1 MKTKAILIGTVAAIA
16 LALPASAG
24 GWYVGI
30 EGGGNW
36 IDDTDVRFDSIG
48 GPPGSPSG
56 ASFET
61 GWAALG
67 TVGYGWNAV
76 RIELE
81 LGYRANDIERFFNGK
96 QRSSTVGEFNEFSQM
111 LNVVYDWHASE
122 RISLSL
128 GAGAGG
134 DDILYENGA
143 THGFV
148 IDDSDWVFAWQ
159 ALAGVNY
166 SLTPNMDLFLA
177 YRYFNATE
185 PQFTELSLAS
195 APHDDTYDDVTK
207 HTATVGLRY
216 HFGQAAAPEP
226 YVAPPPPPP
235 PTPVAP
241 KEFIV
246 FFGHDKSN
254 LTPEALDVV
263 RQAAAAA
270 KEAGAAT
277 ISVVGHAD
285 RSGSAKYNDTLSLR
299 RANTV
304 KGALAGEGIPEA
316 AISVS
321 AKGENDPLVP
331 TADGVREPQ
340 NRRVNINM

>member
-1 MKTKAILIGTVAAIA
+1 MKTNAILIGTVAAIA
-16 LALPASAG
+16 LALPASAAN

-36 IDDTDVRFDSIG
+36 IDATDLRFDTIIT
-48 GPPGSPSG
+48 PPGAANT
-56 ASFET
+56 ASFKP

-67 TVGYGWNAV
+67 TVGYGWDAF

-81 LGYRANDIERFFNGK
+81 LGYRANDIDFFIGK
-96 QRSSTVGEFNEFSQM
+96 RGSNLGEFNEFSQM
-111 LNVVYDWHASE
+111 LNVVYDWKFAE
-122 RISLSL
+122 RIGLSI

-134 DDILYENGA
+134 DDILYEERGA
-143 THGFV
+143 HGFL

-185 PQFTELSLAS
+185 PQFSGLSLAG

-235 PTPVAP
+235 APVAP

>member
-1 MKTKAILIGTVAAIA
+1 MKTKAILIGTVAALA
-16 LALPASAG
+16 LALPASAAG

-36 IDDTDVRFDSIG
+36 IDEADLRFDTIIT
-48 GPPGSPSG
+48 PPGAPDT

-67 TVGYGWNAV
+67 TVGYGWDAF

-81 LGYRANDIERFFNGK
+81 LGYRANDIDFFTGK
-96 QRSSTVGEFNEFSQM
+96 RGSNVGEFNEFSQM
-111 LNVVYDWHASE
+111 LNVIYDWKFAE
-122 RISLSL
+122 RISLSV

-134 DDILYENGA
+134 DNILYEEAFG
-143 THGFV
+143 HGFL

-166 SLTPNMDLFLA
+166 GLTSNMDLFVA

-185 PQFTELSLAS
+185 PQFTGLSLAG

-216 HFGQAAAPEP
+216 HFGQAPAPEP
-226 YVAPPPPPP
+226 YVAPPPPPQA
-235 PTPVAP
+235 PVVP
-241 KEFIV
+241 REFIV

-270 KEAGAAT
+270 KETGAAT

-285 RSGSAKYNDTLSLR
+285 RSGSARYNDALSLR

-304 KGALAGEGIPEA
+304 KGALAGEGIPDA

-321 AKGENDPLVP
+321 AKGESDPLVP

>member
-30 EGGGNW
+30 EGGRNW
-36 IDDTDVRFDSIG
+36 IDDADLRLDAITFA
-48 GPPGSPSG
+48 PGARDT
-56 ASFET
+56 ASFEP

-67 TVGYGWNAV
+67 TVGYGWNAF

-81 LGYRANDIERFFNGK
+81 LGYRANDIDFFVGK
-96 QRSSTVGEFNEFSQM
+96 RGSDIGEFNEFSQM
-111 LNVVYDWHASE
+111 LNVLYDWKFAE
-122 RISLSL
+122 RIGLSI

-134 DDILYENGA
+134 DNILYEDTFG
-143 THGFV
+143 HGVV
-148 IDDSDWVFAWQ
+148 IDDTDWVFAWQ

-185 PQFTELSLAS
+185 PQFTEFNLQGVL
-195 APHDDTYDDVTK
+195 HDDTYDDVTK

-270 KEAGAAT
+270 KETGAAT

-285 RSGSAKYNDTLSLR
+285 RSGSAKYNDALSLR